1 MDKQRYGK
9 RRHGSLY
16 QQIVAEFEAKGY
28 DRKTAMEMAG
38 DYLDMHEMYD
48 DYTGDDDFTRT
59 VCHIPHKRKEDDE

>member
-1 MDKQRYGK
+1 MDKQGYGK

-16 QQIVAEFEAKGY
+16 KQIVAEFEAKGY

-38 DYLDMHEMYD
+38 DYLDYHDIYD

-59 VCHIPHKRKEDDE
+59 RCHIRDKEDDE